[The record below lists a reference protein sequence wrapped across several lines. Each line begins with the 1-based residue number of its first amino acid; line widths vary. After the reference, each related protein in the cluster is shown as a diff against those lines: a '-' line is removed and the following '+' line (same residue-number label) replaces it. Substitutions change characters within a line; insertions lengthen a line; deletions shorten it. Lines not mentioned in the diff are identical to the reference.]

1 MWIGSEMKIPLH
13 QEDLRRPTLEL
24 SAVEPC
30 LSAQLDFISAFDDLK
45 HYWIS
50 KNLASQHGGKI
61 SSEKKVETIS
71 QDFTEKLFL
80 IFLLSKNLH
89 FDATWWKNF
98 PSLLLFLSWNVLE
111 NILFRLNC
119 KLSKSPCFVE
129 WKISKPNEH

>member
-30 LSAQLDFISAFDDLK
+30 LSAQLDFISAFDDWK
-45 HYWIS
+45 HYWIL
-50 KNLASQHGGKI
+50 KNLASQHGSQI
-61 SSEKKVETIS
+61 SSEKKLKQLAKIS
-71 QDFTEKLFL
+71 PKNYFSFFCCQKIYISMPHDGK
-80 IFLLSKNLH
+80 IFRLCFS
-89 FDATWWKNF
+89 FF
-98 PSLLLFLSWNVLE
+98 PE

>member
-1 MWIGSEMKIPLH
+1 MWIGSEIKIPLH
-13 QEDLRRPTLEL
+13 QEDLSRPTLEL
-24 SAVEPC
+24 STVEPC

-80 IFLLSKNLH
+80 IFFAVKKFTFRCHMMEKFSVS
-89 FDATWWKNF
+89 A
-98 PSLLLFLSWNVLE
+98 SFLSWNLLE
-111 NILFRLNC
+111 NILFCLNC